1 MLMLIA
7 SAVVAGR
14 AGLGILLSVAFVV
27 QVAPAIWTLF
37 RSARPTGIAQ
47 GTWLLVLGE
56 LACWGVYG
64 VHRQDPRLMVM
75 GIIGITAAVLML
87 VRVRATPTRP
97 ATADTS
103 GDHRHVGDHHGHTFE
118 TAHCT
123 RSSPDRSTI
132 MSWPIE
138 RRGRVA
144 VVTMTTNPVNAQ
156 NRAFFADLHDAFD
169 RLERDHTDSPVVLTG
184 TGTRFSA
191 GLDLGEHFPLFA
203 GDPAAVP
210 SWFRDYR
217 ATNMR
222 LFTYRRPTVAAV
234 NGHAFAGGL
243 ITAAVCDHR
252 VAVDDDARFG
262 LNEVP
267 IGIPMPAVYVRM
279 LAYAWGEPVAARTCL
294 LGEIFS
300 PCRGARPRHGARPR
314 PRRRAP

>member
-1 MLMLIA
+1 
-7 SAVVAGR
+7 
-14 AGLGILLSVAFVV
+14 
-27 QVAPAIWTLF
+27 
-37 RSARPTGIAQ
+37 
-47 GTWLLVLGE
+47 
-56 LACWGVYG
+56 
-64 VHRQDPRLMVM
+64 
-75 GIIGITAAVLML
+75 
-87 VRVRATPTRP
+87 
-97 ATADTS
+97 
-103 GDHRHVGDHHGHTFE
+103 
-118 TAHCT
+118 
-123 RSSPDRSTI
+123 
-132 MSWPIE
+132 MSWTIE

-156 NRAFFADLHDAFD
+156 NRAFFADLHEAFD
-169 RLERDHTDSPVVLTG
+169 RLERDHAESPVVLTG

-203 GDPAAVP
+203 GDPAAVA

-222 LFTYRRPTVAAV
+222 LFTYPRPTVAAV

-243 ITAAVCDHR
+243 ITAAACDHR
-252 VAVDDDARFG
+252 VAVADGAQFG

-300 PCRGARPRHGARPR
+300 PGAGPRAGHSARTGTGRGPAGPRGRN
-314 PRRRAP
+314 RRADTRRTASGSTRSPSGPASPALRDIAELADPLTQLPDGMTSDQARHAHRRYWQQLKGRPAQW